1 MKQAKR
7 RRSWWS
13 WLLIGLLFAVSLVL
27 IFNQQIKYYLVGSYQ
42 PRITR
47 ATVAKNDRQK
57 GSFDFASVQDLNLQG
72 VAKARANKESVP
84 VIGAIAVPAVNLR
97 VPIAKG
103 VSNSTLSLAA
113 GTMRPDQKMGVGNY
127 PLAAH
132 NMANGSKILFTP
144 LFYHGK
150 VGQMVYLTDMQ
161 RVYEYRIYERK
172 FIAATQVE
180 VVNNTPEN
188 IVTLV
193 TCDATGAGRLMFRGH
208 FIKSVPFDRAP
219 VSIQKDLS
227 GRYTNGQK

>member
-1 MKQAKR
+1 MKDPKKR
-7 RRSWWS
+7 RGWWS
-13 WLLIGLLFAVSLVL
+13 WLLIGLVFAISLIL

-47 ATVAKNDRQK
+47 QTVAKNDRQK
-57 GSFDFASVQDLNLQG
+57 GSYDFASVKDLDLQA

-84 VIGAIAVPAVNLR
+84 VIGAIAVPAVNMR
-97 VPIAKG
+97 IPIAKG
-103 VSNSTLSLAA
+103 VSNSTLALAA
-113 GTMRPDQKMGVGNY
+113 GTMRPDQKMGEGNY

-132 NMANGSKILFTP
+132 NMANGSKILFSP
-144 LFYHGK
+144 LYYRGK
-150 VGQMVYLTDMQ
+150 VGQMVYLTDMK

-172 FIAATQVE
+172 FIDATQVD
-180 VVNNTPEN
+180 VVNNTAEK

-193 TCDATGAGRLMFRGH
+193 TCDATGARRLLLRGRFV
-208 FIKSVPFDRAP
+208 KSVPFDQAP